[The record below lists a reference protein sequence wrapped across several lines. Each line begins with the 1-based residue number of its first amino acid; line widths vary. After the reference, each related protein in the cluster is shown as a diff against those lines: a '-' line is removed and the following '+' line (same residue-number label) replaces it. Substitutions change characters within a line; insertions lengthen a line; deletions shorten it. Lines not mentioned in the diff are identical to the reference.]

1 MKKID
6 NHDKKVAPL
15 NLWDQRNEPGCNCG
29 IKSVCPLEG
38 NCTAGDRVDL
48 DWSCWKGNCNHR
60 LSFKHSKCESLVME
74 N

>member
-48 DWSCWKGNCNHR
+48 AKTEVENKNRVNEKWWGVIDWNC
-60 LSFKHSKCESLVME
+60 
-74 N
+74 